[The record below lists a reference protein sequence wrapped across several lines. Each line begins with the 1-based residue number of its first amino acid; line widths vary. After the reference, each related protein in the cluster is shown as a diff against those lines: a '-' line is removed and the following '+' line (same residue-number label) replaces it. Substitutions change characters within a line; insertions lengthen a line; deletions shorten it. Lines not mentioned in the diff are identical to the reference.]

1 MPSRCSCSGPAATSR
16 RAEMP
21 PSSARIRRYSVP
33 AATRETCC
41 SRMMRTSVSMP
52 SGRRQKAGVPWRA
65 ITGRNSGAAR
75 ASARTSRG
83 KSAVSMRP
91 VMRRSPIGPTMA
103 RHACT
108 QYQGP
113 AEGLPQRRRGAQGH
127 RLRGGGGRLLRAPRP
142 ERRRQNHRHRHHHL
156 AGEQD
161 QRRGPNLRPQYRR
174 RTRTGKGLSGPRA
187 PGDQPEPVREGTEHG
202 GEPGRLLRPVPQ
214 ARLRACRALPHRAET
229 LGPARRHRP
238 QSLRRHEAP
247 ADDRPR
253 AGARAEAAD
262 PGRAHRRRRYRD
274 PPLDVELPAEDQ
286 RRGHDHHP
294 HHPLPG
300 RGREPVPARGHHRRG
315 PHHRGCQ
322 HGRRAA
328 QAEPGGIRVDARRA
342 ASGRAPARALR
353 THAASGRRPG
363 GDAREAPEPERRIRR
378 PVGGGRAR
386 GQHAQQGQPAGGAL
400 HGAGGEQGGSRRD
413 ETSGAGRGGGGLKMD
428 LRANWVGLQTIVY
441 KEFTRVIR
449 IWVQTIVPPAI
460 TMSLYFI
467 IFGTLIGKR
476 IGAMD
481 GYNYM
486 QYIAPGL
493 IMMSV
498 ITNSYGNVVSS
509 FFGAKFGRHIEEMLV
524 SPMSNATIILG
535 HVAGGVV
542 RGLMVGA
549 LVSVIALAFTRLTV
563 QHPFVTFSM
572 VILTSVVFSLAG
584 FINAVF
590 AKKFDDISIIP
601 TFVLTPLT
609 YLGGVFYSIS
619 LLPEFWQKVS
629 LANPILYM
637 VNAFRY
643 GVLGASDIPIGVA
656 YLIVCGFVV
665 LLFTVSLVL
674 MNRGVGIR
682 E

>member
-1 MPSRCSCSGPAATSR
+1 
-16 RAEMP
+16 
-21 PSSARIRRYSVP
+21 
-33 AATRETCC
+33 
-41 SRMMRTSVSMP
+41 
-52 SGRRQKAGVPWRA
+52 
-65 ITGRNSGAAR
+65 
-75 ASARTSRG
+75 
-83 KSAVSMRP
+83 
-91 VMRRSPIGPTMA
+91 
-103 RHACT
+103 
-108 QYQGP
+108 
-113 AEGLPQRRRGAQGH
+113 
-127 RLRGGGGRLLRAPRP
+127 
-142 ERRRQNHRHRHHHL
+142 
-156 AGEQD
+156 
-161 QRRGPNLRPQYRR
+161 
-174 RTRTGKGLSGPRA
+174 
-187 PGDQPEPVREGTEHG
+187 
-202 GEPGRLLRPVPQ
+202 
-214 ARLRACRALPHRAET
+214 
-229 LGPARRHRP
+229 
-238 QSLRRHEAP
+238 
-247 ADDRPR
+247 
-253 AGARAEAAD
+253 
-262 PGRAHRRRRYRD
+262 
-274 PPLDVELPAEDQ
+274 
-286 RRGHDHHP
+286 
-294 HHPLPG
+294 
-300 RGREPVPARGHHRRG
+300 
-315 PHHRGCQ
+315 
-322 HGRRAA
+322 
-328 QAEPGGIRVDARRA
+328 
-342 ASGRAPARALR
+342 
-353 THAASGRRPG
+353 
-363 GDAREAPEPERRIRR
+363 
-378 PVGGGRAR
+378 
-386 GQHAQQGQPAGGAL
+386 
-400 HGAGGEQGGSRRD
+400 
-413 ETSGAGRGGGGLKMD
+413 MD

-441 KEFTRVIR
+441 KEFTRVMR

-549 LVSVIALAFTRLTV
+549 LVSIIALAFTRLTV

-572 VILTSVVFSLAG
+572 VILTSIVFSLAG

-643 GVLGASDIPIGVA
+643 GVLGASDIPIGIA